1 MSGAGSISR
10 PVFSFMVLLNFVCSF
25 HFLFPFRVLK
35 LPGGVGLAMFNG
47 RVRVRVRVRDRC
59 RDRVR
64 V

>member
-10 PVFSFMVLLNFVCSF
+10 PVISFMLLLNFVCSF

-35 LPGGVGLAMFNG
+35 LPGGLGLAMFDG
-47 RVRVRVRVRDRC
+47 RVRVMVRVMDRG

>member
-1 MSGAGSISR
+1 ML
-10 PVFSFMVLLNFVCSF
+10 LLNFVCSF

-35 LPGGVGLAMFNG
+35 LPGGLGLAMFDG
-47 RVRVRVRVRDRC
+47 RVRVMVRVMDRG